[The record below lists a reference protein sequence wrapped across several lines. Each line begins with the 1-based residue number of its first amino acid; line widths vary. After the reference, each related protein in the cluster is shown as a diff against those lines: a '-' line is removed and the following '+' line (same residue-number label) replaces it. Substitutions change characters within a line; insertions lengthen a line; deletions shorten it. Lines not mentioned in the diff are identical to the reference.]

1 MDTLRIV
8 QFDVRGVN
16 PVNKIDGEVIKIKDK
31 TCPWVIPDGSPFFGD
46 YPKAGE
52 LPLTVV
58 YDDRGAELVR
68 DRDYWLEEEFMP
80 LVEVSGRPIVCF
92 IRLSDELLERTAFIT
107 VNYRSIGAYFIP
119 RNSIEEWLEKMHRG
133 SVPVPF
139 SKVLGVPPTLP
150 SEWHSHSIKTE
161 IGDWFELTWFY
172 TYLAN
177 IISTRDPTIA
187 DQLNA
192 AIRQAFDQLYALR
205 DSTNANL
212 RAHDKNYNVPHGT
225 DKAAVNLGNHDNYRT
240 ATLAEQIAGTSATL
254 LSTPQGV
261 QEVLK
266 SYIPDTKQ
274 AMRSGILPLSKFSN
288 SGYIPPSITGSFEGL
303 GSKSECMGM
312 CVEESGRVVTIQ
324 NHYDGRNEGLYFSI
338 LSDYKNPF
346 NPAKP
351 YDYNYTVYKYEPP
364 VLTNI
369 GVVPNAIVMGSG
381 NDVIMVG
388 QITLGNPAAND
399 RWFIALTNNSFDPSG
414 HRYIQTSMAPVFAQI
429 GNPDAN
435 GYWPGNAYIPYY
447 KRLTVQLLEDWIVMT
462 VDSMGSQ
469 SGASGR
475 MSYWRIPRSAII
487 NGTPATWELIRI
499 SYPDYDFTQFNNMP
513 YWEYAQKQVANGL
526 MSRWGRYTFNSAN
539 VPSGVGYFN
548 RRCIQLFAKKAGV
561 ANVYYLNMLFYTF
574 LEYTP
579 PGQAYNDYATMTNMV
594 YEFNVVTGVM
604 TMVYRQPAL
613 EVNHAGYDQNV
624 NNDRAKYMEWYYALV
639 GYLAPATLT
648 LFNGEVLT
656 ANSGPGQES
665 SVLNSLVAWRK
676 FKDAQTGAAIN
687 TKEDFVRRGLGNY
700 SIALIAA
707 QTRYRSVRTP
717 APIGIS
723 SRWVAYEE
731 QGENFM
737 TFPAM
742 VKNPQAGYQA
752 PQVIAR
758 NVSGGYAVRPQV
770 YNAQLAPVYSRPLV
784 NTAYETNMTYREGV
798 VSITG
803 TAAELDSRG
812 IEAGTMGLSACGWS
826 AKDNVGDA
834 PLDWPSAAFTAA
846 NPAGAVQTFP
856 RTYNR
861 VFDAGAQKL
870 NYVPTSFYGY
880 TAAVRNKIR
889 SLIPA
894 AKQGAWWC
902 YSLFMLN
909 AETGGMFSGL
919 DTAMLHVN
927 YPSQANGNISTWD
940 AQLFFVR
947 PIIEAPNA
955 SHPGCYLITDFQ
967 ILGNSVPF
975 IQQTSTQ
982 LTAQGAGSSGY
993 NRGQLNVFRNGN
1005 TLNCTMYSGFRTIGG
1020 NIYAGHCA
1028 FNITLSNGVVNN
1040 VGAVMLGWEQGDV
1053 FTYLPR
1059 VGKTRFQI
1067 DNPDTYNC
1075 GISNMTPDDITNR
1088 ASGGAA
1094 KVFAVDKAGGGVDY
1108 YAVITAYPETGWVI
1122 FFLEEVE
1129 TLVNGTKHRM
1139 PTGTVDLRD
1148 FDPDPRNKTYW
1159 IYATMEDQKGR
1170 YIISSTRLRQ
1180 SGKMIH
1186 AATVTTGE
1194 NQILLIDRRQPFL
1207 IGDLELS
1214 YSRKGGIIPVSS
1226 GFPQDTGNFTFLR
1239 AAELLP

>member
-288 SGYIPPSITGSFEGL
+288 SGYIPPAITGSFEGL
-303 GSKSECMGM
+303 GSRSECMGM

-338 LSDYKNPF
+338 LSDYKNAY

-364 VLTNI
+364 VLTNV
-369 GVVPNAIVMGSG
+369 GVTPNAIVMGSG

-388 QITLGNPAAND
+388 QTTLGNPAAND

-414 HRYIQTSMAPVFAQI
+414 HRYIQTNMAPIWAQV

-435 GYWPGNAYIPYY
+435 GYWPGNGYTKYY
-447 KRLTVQLLEDWIVMT
+447 QRLTVQLLDDWIVLT
-462 VDSMGSQ
+462 VDSQPTNGQ
-469 SGASGR
+469 NGR

-499 SYPDYDFTQFNNMP
+499 SYQDYDFTQFNNMP
-513 YWEYAQKQVANGL
+513 YWEYAQKQVSGGL
-526 MSRWGRYTFNSAN
+526 MNRWGRYTFNSLN
-539 VPSGVGYFN
+539 VPSGVGYFG
-548 RRCIQLFAKKAGV
+548 RRMMQLFAKKSGV
-561 ANVYYLNMLFYTF
+561 ANVYYLNMLMYTF

-594 YEFNVVTGVM
+594 YEFNVVTGAM
-604 TMVYRQPAL
+604 TLIYRQPAL
-613 EVNHAGYDQNV
+613 EVNQAAYNQAV
-624 NNDRAKYMEWYYALV
+624 NIDRDAYMEWYYALV
-639 GYLAPATLT
+639 GYVAPATMT
-648 LFNGEVLT
+648 LFNGETLT
-656 ANSGPGQES
+656 CNTGEGQES
-665 SVLNSLVAWRK
+665 SVLNSLVIWRK
-676 FKDAQTGAAIN
+676 FKNAQTGAAIN
-687 TKEDFVRRGLGNY
+687 TREDFVRLPMSNAHITRIGF
-700 SIALIAA
+700 AP
-707 QTRYRSVRTP
+707 RYRSVRTP

-723 SRWVAYEE
+723 SRWTAYET

-742 VKNPQAGYQA
+742 VKNPAVGYQY
-752 PQVIAR
+752 PRVIAR
-758 NVSGGYAVRPQV
+758 NVSGAYAVRPQV
-770 YNAQLAPVYSRPLV
+770 PNAQYGPVYSRPLV
-784 NTAYETNMTYREGV
+784 NAAYETNMTAREGV
-798 VSITG
+798 VSLTG
-803 TAAELDSRG
+803 SAAELDARG

-826 AKDNVGDA
+826 AKDFEVA
-834 PLDWPSAAFTAA
+834 TPRVWPSPAFNAPDQT
-846 NPAGAVQTFP
+846 GALQTFP

-861 VFDAGAQKL
+861 VFDAGAQQI
-870 NYVPTSFYGY
+870 NYVPTTFYGY
-880 TAAVRNKIR
+880 TQAVQNKIR
-889 SLIPA
+889 SLIPG

-919 DTAMLHVN
+919 DTAVLHVN

-940 AQLFFVR
+940 AQVFYIR

-955 SHPGCYLITDFQ
+955 SHPGCYMITDFQ
-967 ILGNSVPF
+967 ILGSSVAF
-975 IQQTSTQ
+975 IQQVAVRFDT
-982 LTAQGAGSSGY
+982 QGAATSVY
-993 NRGQLNVFRNGN
+993 NRGQLTAYRNGN
-1005 TLNCTMYSGFRTIGG
+1005 TLSCAMYNGFRMIGG
-1020 NIYAGHCA
+1020 SIYVGHCA
-1028 FNITLSNGVVNN
+1028 FDITLSNGVVNN
-1040 VGAVMLGWEQGDV
+1040 LVAEMLGWEQGDL

-1059 VGKTRFQI
+1059 VGPTRMTRLA
-1067 DNPDTYNC
+1067 PDTYNAK
-1075 GISNMTPDDITNR
+1075 MTAMTTDEIANR
-1088 ASGGAA
+1088 ASGGAS
-1094 KVFAVDKAGGGVDY
+1094 KMFAVDKAGGAVDY
-1108 YAVITAYPETGWVI
+1108 YSVINAYPETGWVI